1 MPDFP
6 DEPPGWFPTIPGRQ
20 FFWNGAK
27 LGIKAMIGPLSLL
40 MGKEIPNL
48 LWMLDPRNTGPLLKK
63 SFFPPQGEDKDPA
76 TVDTKTNGST
86 AAQTAAIENQAS
98 YENGD
103 QVIPVDVSQD
113 EQQQA
118 IVAVT
123 KKLNFS
129 SSSNTADAVN
139 SLHKQLL
146 MAKLA

>member
-1 MPDFP
+1 MEEHSFKLPNVMGWQVTL
-6 DEPPGWFPTIPGRQ
+6 PGIGDTIPNPLQ
-20 FFWNGAK
+20 LMNPF
-27 LGIKAMIGPLSLL
+27 AMI
-40 MGKEIPNL
+40 
-48 LWMLDPRNTGPLLKK
+48 PLLKK
-63 SFFPPQGEDKDPA
+63 SFFPPAEESEGGDKDPA

-113 EQQQA
+113 QQQQA

-123 KKLNFS
+123 QKLNFS
-129 SSSNTADAVN
+129 STSTSAAAVN
-139 SLHKQLL
+139 SYNKQVL

>member
-1 MPDFP
+1 
-6 DEPPGWFPTIPGRQ
+6 
-20 FFWNGAK
+20 
-27 LGIKAMIGPLSLL
+27 MIGPLSLL

-86 AAQTAAIENQAS
+86 PAQTAAIENQAS

-113 EQQQA
+113 QNQQQQA

-123 KKLNFS
+123 KNLNFS
-129 SSSNTADAVN
+129 SSSSDTVN
-139 SLHKQLL
+139 SLQKQLM